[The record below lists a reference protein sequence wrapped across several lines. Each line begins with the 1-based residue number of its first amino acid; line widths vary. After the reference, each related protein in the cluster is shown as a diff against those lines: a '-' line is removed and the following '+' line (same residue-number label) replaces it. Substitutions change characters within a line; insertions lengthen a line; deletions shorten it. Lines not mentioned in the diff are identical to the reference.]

1 MGSRRDEQEDRKTAP
16 AAIKPSSERH
26 QQQEIREAIVSA
38 FDEAKDKTQRAVK
51 EAKKEVP
58 RYTEAINSY
67 QEKTIE
73 VAREIAENHIDSQ
86 KEIIKLLQ
94 QSSWIKWLGERG
106 YRFLWPN
113 WISSKGLSETFAA
126 MVINYV
132 DNNFAAVRFYNDM
145 MSVNGE
151 ALRNSWS
158 QARENLR
165 VFSKITLDGAKMFE
179 RIFGDYAKVSMNRT
193 RSNSESAKVSTPM

>member
-1 MGSRRDEQEDRKTAP
+1 MGSRKNEQEDQKTAP
-16 AAIKPSSERH
+16 AAIPSSSEK

-58 RYTEAINSY
+58 RYTQAVNSY

-73 VAREIAENHIDSQ
+73 VAREIAENHINSQ

-94 QSSWIKWLGERG
+94 QSSWMKWLGERG
-106 YRFLWPN
+106 YRFFRP
-113 WISSKGLSETFAA
+113 SSKGMSETFAA
-126 MVINYV
+126 MVSNYV
-132 DNNFAAVRFYNDM
+132 DNNFAALRFYNDM

-151 ALRNSWS
+151 ALKNSWS

-165 VFSKITLDGAKMFE
+165 VFSKITLDSAKMFD
-179 RIFGDYAKVSMNRT
+179 RIFGDYAKVSMNHT
-193 RSNSESAKVSTPM
+193 GSNTESAKISTPM